1 MHNILWAVG
10 GRGATGIAGGFTH
23 KAFMNEAFLHMIA
36 AEQDDKDS
44 DFLPGLC
51 KLLETWL
58 MEVVFPRFRDT
69 NNITFKLGDYYD
81 DPTVLR
87 YLESLDGVGG
97 SPLAAAVAIVKIGAE
112 VTVVLGSVKVSAIK
126 AL

>member
-10 GRGATGIAGGFTH
+10 GGGAAAIAGGFTH
-23 KAFMNEAFLHMIA
+23 EAFINEAFLRMIA

-44 DFLPGLC
+44 DFLPRLC

-97 SPLAAAVAIVKIGAE
+97 SPTHWL
-112 VTVVLGSVKVSAIK
+112 LQ
-126 AL
+126 LLL